1 MFTAQQIGAMP
12 ISGLQASTMPLQAG
26 VIPATAA
33 QQFDI
38 SSIMNMMLMMMVM
51 VMMMKMM
58 SKATESVK

>member
-1 MFTAQQIGAMP
+1 MFRPQQIGAMP
-12 ISGLQASTMPLQAG
+12 ISGMQAPTVPLQAG
-26 VIPATAA
+26 VIPATTA

-58 SKATESVK
+58 SKATEGV